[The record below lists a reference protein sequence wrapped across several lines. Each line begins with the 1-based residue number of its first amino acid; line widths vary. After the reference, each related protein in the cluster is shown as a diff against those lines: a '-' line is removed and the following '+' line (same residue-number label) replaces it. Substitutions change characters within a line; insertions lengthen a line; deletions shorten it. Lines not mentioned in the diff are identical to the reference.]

1 METGPDRT
9 PSRDAAEETL
19 RQLDHDEDAVRY
31 PPLPRWFFRVMAAI
45 VAGLALARLL
55 PPPQAHLATIG
66 LAAASLAL
74 ASRYWLNRD
83 GVSWASARFSDMAP
97 FLAGILGTFVLC
109 WVVADTTDAWWIW
122 AVGAV
127 VVAGMVLRTG
137 HTYRREFG
145 E

>member
-1 METGPDRT
+1 
-9 PSRDAAEETL
+9 
-19 RQLDHDEDAVRY
+19 V
-31 PPLPRWFFRVMAAI
+31 
-45 VAGLALARLL
+45 
-55 PPPQAHLATIG
+55 HLATIG

-109 WVVADTTDAWWIW
+109 WVVADTTDARWIW